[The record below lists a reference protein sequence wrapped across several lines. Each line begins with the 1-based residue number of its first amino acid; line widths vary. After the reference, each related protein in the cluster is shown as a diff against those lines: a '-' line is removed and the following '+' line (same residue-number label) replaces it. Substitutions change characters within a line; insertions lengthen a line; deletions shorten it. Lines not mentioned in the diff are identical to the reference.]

1 MLRKSLLE
9 EWAMRPLRAKVETAA
24 YYHVMSRAMERR
36 FIFDDVAAERF
47 VQFMRQVEEFTGVQ
61 VVTYCIMSNH
71 VHLLIHVPARQAV
84 SDEDMLD
91 RLRKGFS
98 PMAFERFK
106 ARWDRMAKQGS
117 TSGLDQLRQGVLQR
131 MFDLSFFMK
140 ELKQRFSTW
149 HNFREKR
156 RGPVWEDRFKSTLI
170 ENKPGYLATA
180 AAYIDN
186 NPVRA
191 GIATDPKDFRHCGY
205 AAALAGETRA
215 QEGLALLVA
224 AFGIKGSA
232 ALVLSRYRLL
242 LFGKG
247 IAKEGKA
254 GCTREEMEQT
264 FAQNGEL
271 KPWELAKH
279 RLRWLSDGLV
289 IGSKAFV
296 QDMRSQLLG
305 KQKLQGSSR
314 GPEMS
319 GPPDMATLRRLR
331 QKAGE

>member
-1 MLRKSLLE
+1 
-9 EWAMRPLRAKVETAA
+9 MRPLRAKVETAA

-36 FIFDDVAAERF
+36 FIFDEQAAEKF
-47 VQFMRQVEEFTGVQ
+47 VLFMRQVEEFTGVQ
-61 VVTYCIMSNH
+61 VITHCVMSNH
-71 VHLLIHVPARQAV
+71 VHLLLHVPARKAIA
-84 SDEDMLD
+84 DEEMLE

-98 PMAFERFK
+98 TTAFNRFK
-106 ARWDRMAKQGS
+106 AKWDRMAKQGS
-117 TSGLDQLRQGVLQR
+117 ASGLAQLRQGVLQR

-140 ELKQRFSTW
+140 ELKQRFSSW

-156 RGPVWEDRFKSTLI
+156 HGPVWEDRFKSTLI

-191 GIATDPKDFRHCGY
+191 GIVQDPKDFRHCGY
-205 AAALAGETRA
+205 AAALAGDARA
-215 QEGLALLVA
+215 QAGLAKLID
-224 AFGIKGSA
+224 AFGVQGPATLI
-232 ALVLSRYRLL
+232 LSRYRLL

-247 IAKEGKA
+247 IQKAGKA
-254 GCTREEMEQT
+254 GPTREEMEQT

-296 QDMRSQLLG
+296 QDMRGRLTD
-305 KQKLQGSSR
+305 KFKLQRTANGV
-314 GPEMS
+314 PMADPS
-319 GPPDMATLRRLR
+319 GIIALRRLR
-331 QKAGE
+331 QNPRA